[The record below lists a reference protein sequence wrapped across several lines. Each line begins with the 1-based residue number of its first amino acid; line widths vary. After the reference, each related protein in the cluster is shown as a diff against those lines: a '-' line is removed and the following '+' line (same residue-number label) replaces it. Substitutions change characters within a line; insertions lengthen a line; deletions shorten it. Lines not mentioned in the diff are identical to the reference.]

1 MTESLASASLHTI
14 ELGVDGMHC
23 GGCTGRVQRALAGV
37 PGVVDATVDLER
49 QAATITARETVEP
62 ARLVDAVGAA
72 GYRAT
77 VREAV
82 AGSDAMAAQGKQEGS
97 PEAAATVL
105 LDIDGMT
112 CASCVSRVE
121 KALAKVPGVTH
132 ASVNLA
138 TERAT
143 VEASADVSA
152 ARLVEAVEQAGYQ
165 ATPIESA
172 RAAVTSEPIDHKA
185 SRSVELDID
194 GMTCAS
200 CVSRVEKAL
209 AKVPGVARATVNLAT
224 ERATVDASA
233 DVSTARLAE
242 AVEQAGYRAMPV
254 ESAPSA
260 MTATPV
266 DHKAAHSVE
275 LDIDGMTCASCVSRV
290 EKALSKVPGVARA
303 TVNLATERA
312 TVEASADVSAARL
325 AEAVEQAGYRA
336 TPVESAP
343 SAATSEPVHHKAA
356 HSVELDIDGMTCA
369 SCVSRVEKALVKVP
383 RVTHASVNLA
393 TERATVEASAD
404 VSATQLVEAVE
415 QAGYQATPVE
425 SAPSPARSTS
435 AEREATHSIDLDI
448 GGMTCASCVSRVE
461 KALEKVPGVT
471 HASVNL
477 ATERASVRAAGPL
490 DADALIAAVTAA
502 GYRATPAPALSAD
515 ANAAASSLPAAPDRD
530 ARKRQEALR
539 ERNLVIASAVLSAP
553 LVAPMLAAPLGIDA
567 MLPGWLQLV
576 LASIVQFG
584 FGARFYRAAW
594 HAVKARAGNMDLLVA
609 LGTSAAYGLS
619 LWMLLRDPAHPGHL
633 YFEASAVIVTL
644 VRFGKWLEA
653 RAKRQTTDAI
663 RALNA
668 LRPDRAR
675 IVENGVERDVPLAQ
689 VRVGTIVSVRPGERM
704 PVDGRVVSGRSHV
717 DESLITGESL
727 PVPKDDG
734 DAVTAGSIN
743 GEGALVVETT
753 AIGAETTLA
762 RIIRLVESAQA
773 EKAPIQRLVDRVSAV
788 FVPAILGIAVLTL
801 VGWLLAGAGAET
813 AILNAVA
820 VLVIACPCALGLA
833 TPAAIMAGTGV
844 AARHGVLIKD
854 AQALE
859 LAQRATVIAFDKTG
873 TLTEGKPSVTAF
885 DAVDLPRDDALA
897 LAAAVQRHSDH
908 PLARAVVAAYD
919 AQRNAQ
925 AAPVATDA
933 RAVAGRG
940 VEARVDGRL
949 LALGSTRW
957 RDELGIVVPP
967 ALDARAAELERAGNT
982 ISWLMH
988 ADAPRAAI
996 ALIAFGDT
1004 VKPGARDAI
1013 AALADRHV
1021 ASVLVT
1027 GDNRGSAAAV
1037 AAALGIDEVHAQ
1049 VLPDDKAR
1057 VVASLKREHGGVVA
1071 MVGDGIND
1079 APALA
1084 AADVGIAM
1092 ATGTDVA
1099 MHTAGITLM
1108 RGDPALV
1115 ADAIDISKRTYR
1127 KIQQNLFW
1135 AFVYNLIGVPLAA
1148 LGWLNPVIAGAAM
1161 AFSSVSV
1168 VTNALLLRRWKGR
1181 AR

>member
-1 MTESLASASLHTI
+1 MTEPLASAALNTI
-14 ELGVDGMHC
+14 VLTVDGMHC
-23 GGCTGRVQRALAGV
+23 GGCAGRVQRALAGV
-37 PGVVDATVDLER
+37 PGVVDAAVDLADRSATVSAHDTVD
-49 QAATITARETVEP
+49 P
-62 ARLVDAVGAA
+62 ARLVEAVSDA

-77 VREAV
+77 LRESADTSERH
-82 AGSDAMAAQGKQEGS
+82 ADAA
-97 PEAAATVL
+97 PATAPIEL
-105 LDIDGMT
+105 EIEGMT
-112 CASCVSRVE
+112 CASCVARVE
-121 KALAKVPGVTH
+121 KALAGVPGVTR

-143 VEASADVSA
+143 VDA
-152 ARLVEAVEQAGYQ
+152 AAGVATAQLVDAVRQAGYQ
-165 ATPIESA
+165 ATPVAEPEPAIA
-172 RAAVTSEPIDHKA
+172 PDAALGAI
-185 SRSVELDID
+185 ELDIG

-200 CVSRVEKAL
+200 C
-209 AKVPGVARATVNLAT
+209 
-224 ERATVDASA
+224 
-233 DVSTARLAE
+233 
-242 AVEQAGYRAMPV
+242 AG
-254 ESAPSA
+254 
-260 MTATPV
+260 
-266 DHKAAHSVE
+266 
-275 LDIDGMTCASCVSRV
+275 RV
-290 EKALSKVPGVARA
+290 EKALSNVPGVAR
-303 TVNLATERA
+303 
-312 TVEASADVSAARL
+312 
-325 AEAVEQAGYRA
+325 
-336 TPVESAP
+336 
-343 SAATSEPVHHKAA
+343 
-356 HSVELDIDGMTCA
+356 
-369 SCVSRVEKALVKVP
+369 
-383 RVTHASVNLA
+383 ASVNLA
-393 TERATVEASAD
+393 TERATVH
-404 VSATQLVEAVE
+404 
-415 QAGYQATPVE
+415 G
-425 SAPSPARSTS
+425 
-435 AEREATHSIDLDI
+435 
-448 GGMTCASCVSRVE
+448 
-461 KALEKVPGVT
+461 
-471 HASVNL
+471 
-477 ATERASVRAAGPL
+477 AAPL
-490 DADALIAAVTAA
+490 DPAALIAAVTAA
-502 GYRATPAPALSAD
+502 GYRASRVAAPPAG
-515 ANAAASSLPAAPDRD
+515 ASGLPAAAGAPASQKPGATDADTRKRRD
-530 ARKRQEALR
+530 AIR
-539 ERNLVIASAVLSAP
+539 ERNLVIAAALLSAP
-553 LVAPMLAAPLGIDA
+553 LIAPMFAAPFGVDA
-567 MLPGWLQLV
+567 MLNGWLQLV

-594 HAVKARAGNMDLLVA
+594 HAIKARAGNMDLLVA

-619 LWMLLRDPAHPGHL
+619 LWMLLRDPMHPGHL
-633 YFEASAVIVTL
+633 YFEASAVIITL

-653 RAKRQTTDAI
+653 RAKRQTTEAI

-675 IVENGVERDVPLAQ
+675 IVEHGVERDVPLAQ
-689 VRVGTIVSVRPGERM
+689 VRVGTAVSIRPGERV
-704 PVDGRVVSGRSHV
+704 PVDGRVVSGRSHI

-727 PVPKDDG
+727 PVAKDDG
-734 DAVTAGSIN
+734 DPVTAGSIN

-788 FVPAILGIAVLTL
+788 FVPAILGIAALTL
-801 VGWLLAGAGAET
+801 IGWLMAGAGAET

-885 DAVDLPRDDALA
+885 DAVGLPRDEALA

-908 PLARAVVAAYD
+908 PLARAVVAAHHAD
-919 AQRNAQ
+919 VAARGGATS
-925 AAPVATDA
+925 APVATDA

-940 VEARVDGRL
+940 VEARVAGRL

-957 RDELGIVVPP
+957 RDELGIAVPP

-982 ISWLMH
+982 ISWLMR
-988 ADAPRAAI
+988 ADAPRAPLALI

-1013 AALADRHV
+1013 AALAARGV

-1037 AAALGIDEVHAQ
+1037 AASLGIGEVHAQ

-1057 VVASLKREHGGVVA
+1057 VVAALKRTHDGIVA

-1108 RGDPALV
+1108 RGDPSLV

-1135 AFVYNLIGVPLAA
+1135 AFVYNLVGVPLAA

>member
-1 MTESLASASLHTI
+1 MTEPLASAALHTI
-14 ELGVDGMHC
+14 ELSVDGMHC
-23 GGCTGRVQRALAGV
+23 GGCTGRVQRALAAV
-37 PGVVDATVDLER
+37 PGVVDAAVDLDAHAATVTAQETVD
-49 QAATITARETVEP
+49 A
-62 ARLVDAVGAA
+62 ARLIEAVGAA
-72 GYRAT
+72 GYGASVRAPVLET
-77 VREAV
+77 AAAAHAHPVEASP
-82 AGSDAMAAQGKQEGS
+82 APMAA
-97 PEAAATVL
+97 AASTAGHPLPANSTIE

-121 KALAKVPGVTH
+121 KALAKVPGVTR

-143 VEASADVSA
+143 VDVTADVSA
-152 ARLVEAVEQAGYQ
+152 AQLVETVKQAGYG
-165 ATPIESA
+165 ATPTMTDAGFTALAPSSP
-172 RAAVTSEPIDHKA
+172 AAPA
-185 SRSVELDID
+185 SIELDID

-209 AKVPGVARATVNLAT
+209 AKVPGVTRASVNLAT
-224 ERATVDASA
+224 ERATVDAA
-233 DVSTARLAE
+233 PDVTAARLAE
-242 AVEQAGYRAMPV
+242 AVKQAGYG
-254 ESAPSA
+254 
-260 MTATPV
+260 ATPV
-266 DHKAAHSVE
+266 AGAAIPSAASTAAADLE
-275 LDIDGMTCASCVSRV
+275 LDIDGMTCASCVGRV
-290 EKALSKVPGVARA
+290 EKALAAVPGVAR
-303 TVNLATERA
+303 V
-312 TVEASADVSAARL
+312 
-325 AEAVEQAGYRA
+325 
-336 TPVESAP
+336 
-343 SAATSEPVHHKAA
+343 
-356 HSVELDIDGMTCA
+356 
-369 SCVSRVEKALVKVP
+369 
-383 RVTHASVNLA
+383 
-393 TERATVEASAD
+393 
-404 VSATQLVEAVE
+404 
-415 QAGYQATPVE
+415 
-425 SAPSPARSTS
+425 
-435 AEREATHSIDLDI
+435 
-448 GGMTCASCVSRVE
+448 
-461 KALEKVPGVT
+461 
-471 HASVNL
+471 SVNL
-477 ATERASVRAAGPL
+477 ATERASVHGAGAL
-490 DADALIAAVTAA
+490 DAATLIAAVTTA
-502 GYRATPAPALSAD
+502 GYRASLAD
-515 ANAAASSLPAAPDRD
+515 ASSAGATAGADAQPASAAQDPET
-530 ARKRQEALR
+530 RKRLEAIR
-539 ERNLVIASAVLSAP
+539 ERDLVIWSAVLSAP
-553 LVAPMLAAPLGIDA
+553 LVAPMLVAPFGIHL
-567 MLPGWLQLV
+567 MPNGWVQLV

-594 HAVKARAGNMDLLVA
+594 HAVKARTGNMDLLVA

-619 LWMLLRDPAHPGHL
+619 LWMLLRGTGHPGHL

-644 VRFGKWLEA
+644 VRFGKWLES

-675 IVENGVERDVPLAQ
+675 VVEHGVERDVPLAQ
-689 VRVGTIVSVRPGERM
+689 VRVGTRVSIRPGERV
-704 PVDGRVVSGRSHV
+704 PVDGRILSGRSHV

-734 DAVTAGSIN
+734 DPVTAGSIN

-773 EKAPIQRLVDRVSAV
+773 EKAPIQRLVDRVSEV

-801 VGWLLAGAGAET
+801 AGWLIAGAGTET

-844 AARHGVLIKD
+844 AARRGVLIKD

-885 DAVDLPRDDALA
+885 EAVGVPHDEALA
-897 LAAAVQRHSDH
+897 LAAAVQRQSDH
-908 PLARAVVAAYD
+908 PLARAVVAAHD
-919 AQRNAQ
+919 ADV
-925 AAPVATDA
+925 AARGSAVPPASAADA

-940 VEARVDGRL
+940 VEARVGGQL

-957 RDELGIVVPP
+957 RDELGIAVPP

-982 ISWLMH
+982 ISWLMR
-988 ADAPRAAI
+988 ADAPRALL

-1013 AALADRHV
+1013 AALSARGV

-1037 AAALGIDEVHAQ
+1037 AASLGIGEVHAQ

-1057 VVASLKREHGGVVA
+1057 VVAELKRTHGGIVA

-1115 ADAIDISKRTYR
+1115 ADAIDISRRTYR

-1135 AFVYNLIGVPLAA
+1135 AFVYNLVGVPLAA

-1181 AR
+1181 AH

>member
-1 MTESLASASLHTI
+1 MTSAPVDHKAAHSV
-14 ELGVDGMHC
+14 ELDIDGMTC
-23 GGCTGRVQRALAGV
+23 ASCVSRVEKALAKV
-37 PGVVDATVDLER
+37 PGVAHASVNLATERATVEASADVS
-49 QAATITARETVEP
+49 A
-62 ARLVDAVGAA
+62 ARLVEAVEQA

-77 VREAV
+77 SVESA
-82 AGSDAMAAQGKQEGS
+82 
-97 PEAAATVL
+97 PPAATSAPVDHKAAHSVEL
-105 LDIDGMT
+105 DIDGMTCASCVSRVEKALEKVPGVTHASVNLATERATVEASADVSAARLVEEVEQAGYGATPIEPARAAVTSEPADHKAARSIDLDIDGMT

-152 ARLVEAVEQAGYQ
+152 A
-165 ATPIESA
+165 
-172 RAAVTSEPIDHKA
+172 
-185 SRSVELDID
+185 
-194 GMTCAS
+194 
-200 CVSRVEKAL
+200 
-209 AKVPGVARATVNLAT
+209 
-224 ERATVDASA
+224 
-233 DVSTARLAE
+233 
-242 AVEQAGYRAMPV
+242 
-254 ESAPSA
+254 
-260 MTATPV
+260 
-266 DHKAAHSVE
+266 
-275 LDIDGMTCASCVSRV
+275 
-290 EKALSKVPGVARA
+290 
-303 TVNLATERA
+303 
-312 TVEASADVSAARL
+312 
-325 AEAVEQAGYRA
+325 
-336 TPVESAP
+336 
-343 SAATSEPVHHKAA
+343 
-356 HSVELDIDGMTCA
+356 
-369 SCVSRVEKALVKVP
+369 
-383 RVTHASVNLA
+383 
-393 TERATVEASAD
+393 
-404 VSATQLVEAVE
+404 QLVEAVE
-415 QAGYQATPVE
+415 QAGYQAMPVE
-425 SAPSPARSTS
+425 SAPSPARSAS

-490 DADALIAAVTAA
+490 DVDALIAAVTTA
-502 GYRATPAPALSAD
+502 GYRATLTPAPAAD
-515 ANAAASSLPAAPDRD
+515 ANAAASSTRAAPDRD

-689 VRVGTIVSVRPGERM
+689 VRVGTIVSVRPGERL

-1013 AALADRHV
+1013 AALAARHV

>member
-1 MTESLASASLHTI
+1 MTEPLASAALNTI
-14 ELGVDGMHC
+14 VLAVDGMHC
-23 GGCTGRVQRALAGV
+23 GGCTGRVQRALADV
-37 PGVVDATVDLER
+37 PGVVDARVDLDGGSATVNAHDTVD
-49 QAATITARETVEP
+49 P
-62 ARLVDAVGAA
+62 ARLIAAVSEA
-72 GYRAT
+72 GYRAAL
-77 VREAV
+77 REPAETGGYRATEAPV
-82 AGSDAMAAQGKQEGS
+82 PVPAR
-97 PEAAATVL
+97 PAAA
-105 LDIDGMT
+105 
-112 CASCVSRVE
+112 AP
-121 KALAKVPGVTH
+121 APA
-132 ASVNLA
+132 
-138 TERAT
+138 
-143 VEASADVSA
+143 
-152 ARLVEAVEQAGYQ
+152 
-165 ATPIESA
+165 PI
-172 RAAVTSEPIDHKA
+172 
-185 SRSVELDID
+185 ELDID

-200 CVSRVEKAL
+200 CVARVEKAL
-209 AKVPGVARATVNLAT
+209 ANVPGVTR
-224 ERATVDASA
+224 
-233 DVSTARLAE
+233 
-242 AVEQAGYRAMPV
+242 
-254 ESAPSA
+254 
-260 MTATPV
+260 
-266 DHKAAHSVE
+266 
-275 LDIDGMTCASCVSRV
+275 
-290 EKALSKVPGVARA
+290 
-303 TVNLATERA
+303 
-312 TVEASADVSAARL
+312 
-325 AEAVEQAGYRA
+325 
-336 TPVESAP
+336 
-343 SAATSEPVHHKAA
+343 
-356 HSVELDIDGMTCA
+356 
-369 SCVSRVEKALVKVP
+369 
-383 RVTHASVNLA
+383 ASVNLA
-393 TERATVEASAD
+393 TERATVDTEAGVTAARLAD
-404 VSATQLVEAVE
+404 AVK
-415 QAGYQATPVE
+415 QAGYAATPITVPDADV
-425 SAPSPARSTS
+425 APPPAALH
-435 AEREATHSIDLDI
+435 AELDI
-448 GGMTCASCVSRVE
+448 GGMTCASCAGRVE
-461 KALEKVPGVT
+461 KALSSVPGVT
-471 HASVNL
+471 RASVNL
-477 ATERASVRAAGPL
+477 ATERASVLAAAAL
-490 DADALIAAVTAA
+490 DPAALIAAVTAA
-502 GYRATPAPALSAD
+502 GYRASPVAAPTASA
-515 ANAAASSLPAAPDRD
+515 ASASGAAAATAPSRATPTTDD
-530 ARKRQEALR
+530 RKRREALR
-539 ERNLVIASAVLSAP
+539 DRNLVIAAAVLSAP
-553 LVAPMLAAPLGIDA
+553 LIAPMFAAPFGVDA

-594 HAVKARAGNMDLLVA
+594 HAIKARAGNMDLLVA

-619 LWMLLRDPAHPGHL
+619 LWMLLRDSAHPGHL
-633 YFEASAVIVTL
+633 YFEASAVIITL

-675 IVENGVERDVPLAQ
+675 VVEHGVERDVPLAQ
-689 VRVGTIVSVRPGERM
+689 VRVGTRVGIRPGERV
-704 PVDGRVVSGRSHV
+704 PVDGRIVSGRSHI

-727 PVPKDDG
+727 PVAKDDG
-734 DAVTAGSIN
+734 DPVTAGSIN

-788 FVPAILGIAVLTL
+788 FVPAILGIAALTF
-801 VGWLLAGAGAET
+801 VGWLIAGAGAET

-885 DAVDLPRDDALA
+885 DAIGMPRDEALA

-908 PLARAVVAAYD
+908 PLARAVVAAHHAD
-919 AQRNAQ
+919 VAAHGGAT
-925 AAPVATDA
+925 AAPAAEAAEA

-940 VEARVDGRL
+940 VEARVGGHL

-967 ALDARAAELERAGNT
+967 ALDARAAELERTGNT
-982 ISWLMH
+982 ISWLMR
-988 ADAPRAAI
+988 ADAPRAPL

-1004 VKPGARDAI
+1004 VKAGARDAI
-1013 AALADRHV
+1013 AALAARGV

-1037 AAALGIDEVHAQ
+1037 AASLGIGEVHAQ

-1057 VVASLKREHGGVVA
+1057 VVAELKRTHDGIVA

-1135 AFVYNLIGVPLAA
+1135 AFAYNLVGVPLAA

>member
-1 MTESLASASLHTI
+1 MRESADTSGRHADAAATASPAAPATAPI
-14 ELGVDGMHC
+14 ELEIEGMTC
-23 GGCTGRVQRALAGV
+23 ASCVARVEKALAGV
-37 PGVVDATVDLER
+37 PGVTRVSVNLATERATVDAAGVPASQLAHAVK
-49 QAATITARETVEP
+49 QAGYQATPVAEPEP
-62 ARLVDAVGAA
+62 AIAPDAALGAI
-72 GYRAT
+72 
-77 VREAV
+77 E
-82 AGSDAMAAQGKQEGS
+82 
-97 PEAAATVL
+97 
-105 LDIDGMT
+105 LDIGGMT
-112 CASCVSRVE
+112 CASCAGRVE
-121 KALAKVPGVTH
+121 KALSNVPGVAR

-143 VEASADVSA
+143 VHGA
-152 ARLVEAVEQAGYQ
+152 A
-165 ATPIESA
+165 P
-172 RAAVTSEPIDHKA
+172 
-185 SRSVELDID
+185 
-194 GMTCAS
+194 
-200 CVSRVEKAL
+200 L
-209 AKVPGVARATVNLAT
+209 A
-224 ERATVDASA
+224 
-233 DVSTARLAE
+233 
-242 AVEQAGYRAMPV
+242 
-254 ESAPSA
+254 
-260 MTATPV
+260 
-266 DHKAAHSVE
+266 
-275 LDIDGMTCASCVSRV
+275 
-290 EKALSKVPGVARA
+290 
-303 TVNLATERA
+303 
-312 TVEASADVSAARL
+312 
-325 AEAVEQAGYRA
+325 
-336 TPVESAP
+336 
-343 SAATSEPVHHKAA
+343 
-356 HSVELDIDGMTCA
+356 
-369 SCVSRVEKALVKVP
+369 
-383 RVTHASVNLA
+383 
-393 TERATVEASAD
+393 
-404 VSATQLVEAVE
+404 
-415 QAGYQATPVE
+415 
-425 SAPSPARSTS
+425 PA
-435 AEREATHSIDLDI
+435 
-448 GGMTCASCVSRVE
+448 
-461 KALEKVPGVT
+461 
-471 HASVNL
+471 
-477 ATERASVRAAGPL
+477 
-490 DADALIAAVTAA
+490 ALIAAVTAA
-502 GYRATPAPALSAD
+502 GYRASRVAAPPAG
-515 ANAAASSLPAAPDRD
+515 ASGLPAAAGAPASQKPGATNADT
-530 ARKRQEALR
+530 RKRREAIR
-539 ERNLVIASAVLSAP
+539 ERNLVIAAALLSAP
-553 LVAPMLAAPLGIDA
+553 LIAPMFAAPFGVDA
-567 MLPGWLQLV
+567 MLNGWLQLV
-576 LASIVQFG
+576 LASLVQFG

-594 HAVKARAGNMDLLVA
+594 HAIKARAGNMDLLVA

-619 LWMLLRDPAHPGHL
+619 LWMLLRDPMHPGHL
-633 YFEASAVIVTL
+633 YFEASAVIITL

-653 RAKRQTTDAI
+653 RAKRQTTEAI

-675 IVENGVERDVPLAQ
+675 IVEHGVERDVPLAQ
-689 VRVGTIVSVRPGERM
+689 VRVGTAVSIRPGERV
-704 PVDGRVVSGRSHV
+704 PVDGRVVSGRSHI

-727 PVPKDDG
+727 PVAKDDG
-734 DAVTAGSIN
+734 DPVTAGSIN

-788 FVPAILGIAVLTL
+788 FVPAILGIAALTL
-801 VGWLLAGAGAET
+801 IGWLIAGAGAET

-885 DAVDLPRDDALA
+885 DAVGLPRDEALA

-908 PLARAVVAAYD
+908 PLARAVVAAHHAD
-919 AQRNAQ
+919 VAARGGATS
-925 AAPVATDA
+925 APVATDA

-940 VEARVDGRL
+940 VEARVAGRL

-957 RDELGIVVPP
+957 RDELGIAVPP

-982 ISWLMH
+982 ISWLMR
-988 ADAPRAAI
+988 ADAPRAPL

-1013 AALADRHV
+1013 AALAARGV

-1037 AAALGIDEVHAQ
+1037 AASLGIGEVHAQ

-1057 VVASLKREHGGVVA
+1057 VVAELKRTHDGIVA

-1108 RGDPALV
+1108 RGDPSLV
-1115 ADAIDISKRTYR
+1115 ADAIDISTRTYR

-1135 AFVYNLIGVPLAA
+1135 AFVYNLVGVPLAA

>member
-1 MTESLASASLHTI
+1 MTEPLASADMQTI
-14 ELGVDGMHC
+14 ELSIDGMHC
-23 GGCTGRVQRALAGV
+23 GGCTGRVQRALAAV
-37 PGVVDATVDLER
+37 PGVVEAAVDLDAHAATVTVQD
-49 QAATITARETVEP
+49 TVEP
-62 ARLVDAVGAA
+62 AQLVAAVDAA
-72 GYRAT
+72 GYRAA
-77 VREAV
+77 VREA
-82 AGSDAMAAQGKQEGS
+82 A
-97 PEAAATVL
+97 
-105 LDIDGMT
+105 
-112 CASCVSRVE
+112 
-121 KALAKVPGVTH
+121 
-132 ASVNLA
+132 
-138 TERAT
+138 
-143 VEASADVSA
+143 
-152 ARLVEAVEQAGYQ
+152 VEAVASAHVEHAMH
-165 ATPIESA
+165 ATAPPATAETA
-172 RAAVTSEPIDHKA
+172 LPAPAASI
-185 SRSVELDID
+185 ELDID

-209 AKVPGVARATVNLAT
+209 AKVPGVARASVNLAT
-224 ERATVDASA
+224 ERATVDAAPHVSA
-233 DVSTARLAE
+233 SQLAE
-242 AVEQAGYRAMPV
+242 AVRQAGYG
-254 ESAPSA
+254 
-260 MTATPV
+260 ATPV
-266 DHKAAHSVE
+266 AAPPPPGAS
-275 LDIDGMTCASCVSRV
+275 LDL
-290 EKALSKVPGVARA
+290 EF
-303 TVNLATERA
+303 
-312 TVEASADVSAARL
+312 
-325 AEAVEQAGYRA
+325 
-336 TPVESAP
+336 
-343 SAATSEPVHHKAA
+343 
-356 HSVELDIDGMTCA
+356 
-369 SCVSRVEKALVKVP
+369 
-383 RVTHASVNLA
+383 
-393 TERATVEASAD
+393 
-404 VSATQLVEAVE
+404 
-415 QAGYQATPVE
+415 
-425 SAPSPARSTS
+425 
-435 AEREATHSIDLDI
+435 DI
-448 GGMTCASCVSRVE
+448 GGMTCASCVGRVE
-461 KALEKVPGVT
+461 KALAAVPGVT
-471 HASVNL
+471 RASVNL
-477 ATERASVRAAGPL
+477 ATERASVHGAGTL
-490 DADALIAAVTAA
+490 DAATLIAAVTTA
-502 GYRATPAPALSAD
+502 GYRASLAVAAD
-515 ANAAASSLPAAPDRD
+515 AKARAAEPAQAPD
-530 ARKRQEALR
+530 ARKRREAIR
-539 ERNLVIASAVLSAP
+539 ERNLVIGSAVLSVP
-553 LVAPMLAAPLGIDA
+553 LIVPMLVAPFGIDA
-567 MLPGWLQLV
+567 MLPGWLQLA
-576 LASIVQFG
+576 LASVVQFG

-594 HAVKARAGNMDLLVA
+594 HAVKARTGNMDLLVA

-633 YFEASAVIVTL
+633 YFEASAVIITL

-653 RAKRQTTDAI
+653 RAKRQTTEAI

-675 IVENGVERDVPLAQ
+675 VVEHGVERDVPLAQ
-689 VRVGTIVSVRPGERM
+689 VRVGTTVSIRPGERV
-704 PVDGRVVSGRSHV
+704 PVDGRIASGRSHV

-727 PVPKDDG
+727 PVPKEDG
-734 DAVTAGSIN
+734 DPVTAGSIN

-773 EKAPIQRLVDRVSAV
+773 EKAPIQRLVDRVSEV

-801 VGWLLAGAGAET
+801 AGWLIAGAGIET

-854 AQALE
+854 ALALE
-859 LAQRATVIAFDKTG
+859 LAQRTTVIAFDKTG

-885 DAVDLPRDDALA
+885 DAVGVPRERALA
-897 LAAAVQRHSDH
+897 LAAAVQRQSDH
-908 PLARAVVAAYD
+908 PLARAVVAAHD
-919 AQRNAQ
+919 ADV
-925 AAPVATDA
+925 AARGGGAGSAEVVAADA

-940 VEARVDGRL
+940 VEARVGGEL

-967 ALDARAAELERAGNT
+967 ELDARAAELERAGNT
-982 ISWLMH
+982 ISWLMR
-988 ADAPRAAI
+988 ADAPRALL

-1013 AALADRHV
+1013 AALSARGV

-1037 AAALGIDEVHAQ
+1037 AATLGIGEVHAQ

-1057 VVASLKREHGGVVA
+1057 VVAELKRTHDGIVA